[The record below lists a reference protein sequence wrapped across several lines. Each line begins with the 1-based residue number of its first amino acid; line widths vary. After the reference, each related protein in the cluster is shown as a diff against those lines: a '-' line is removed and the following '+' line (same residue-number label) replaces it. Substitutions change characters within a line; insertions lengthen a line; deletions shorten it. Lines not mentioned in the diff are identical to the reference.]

1 MVADLSVRVGQGLT
15 VVQSQRMDTG
25 IFNRDMK
32 GNILYVYVHIY
43 IIYIFQASYIYFFLL
58 FNYLYNLLSNLSM
71 SNYRVGLKS

>member
-15 VVQSQRMDTG
+15 VVRSQRMDTG